1 MAAAALL
8 ASGCGKKGGETASQE
23 ETASQAPTESVKA
36 SVTLGEYTGLEV
48 TKAEALVT
56 DEQVDEQIKR
66 ILQENPEKTTVTG
79 RPAQEGDVV
88 NIDYVGMKDGEA
100 FAGGTAEGYDLELG
114 SNSFID
120 GFEDGLVGANT
131 GDELSLNLT
140 FPENYGNAELAGQA
154 VVFDVTV
161 NAIKEQS
168 EAELTDE
175 FVKRVSKTST
185 TVEAY
190 RKEIREQMEESA
202 RQDAKIRMQNQAMDL
217 AMAASTFE
225 SLDPQVDL
233 EFQLQMGE
241 INESLKQGNMTLAD
255 YTAMFGMD
263 EESFNSFM
271 RADIENRLKV
281 TLTAEAIAK
290 AENLEVDDDAR
301 LEVAKVYGLENVE
314 DLVARYGQEAVDE
327 AARNVKVMDFLLANA
342 KMVEEETAADAAETT
357 AAGEASEAGETSE
370 AEETTKAE

>member
-66 ILQENPEKTTVTG
+66 ILQENPEETTVTG

-140 FPENYGNAELAGQA
+140 FPENSGNAELAGQA

-301 LEVAKVYGLENVE
+301 LEVAKVYGLENIE

-342 KMVEEETAADAAETT
+342 KMVEEETSADGAETAAAE
-357 AAGEASEAGETSE
+357 ESSEAGEASE

>member
-66 ILQENPEKTTVTG
+66 ILQENPEETTVTD

-263 EESFNSFM
+263 EESFNLFM

-301 LEVAKVYGLENVE
+301 LEVAKVYGLENIE

-342 KMVEEETAADAAETT
+342 KMVEEETSADGAETAAAE
-357 AAGEASEAGETSE
+357 ESSEAGEASE

>member
-36 SVTLGEYTGLEV
+36 SVTLGEYIGLEV

-66 ILQENPEKTTVTG
+66 ILQENPEETTVTD

-100 FAGGTAEGYDLELG
+100 FAGGTAAGHDLKLG

-301 LEVAKVYGLENVE
+301 LEVAKVYGLENIE

-342 KMVEEETAADAAETT
+342 KMVEEETSADGAETAAAE
-357 AAGEASEAGETSE
+357 ESSEAGEASE

>member
-301 LEVAKVYGLENVE
+301 LEVAKVYGLENIE

-342 KMVEEETAADAAETT
+342 KMVEEETSADGAETAAAE
-357 AAGEASEAGETSE
+357 ESSEAGEASE

>member
-217 AMAASTFE
+217 AMATSTFE

-301 LEVAKVYGLENVE
+301 LEVAKVYGLENIE

-342 KMVEEETAADAAETT
+342 KMVEEETSADGAETAAAE
-357 AAGEASEAGETSE
+357 ESSEAGEASE

>member
-66 ILQENPEKTTVTG
+66 ILQENPEETTVTD

-100 FAGGTAEGYDLELG
+100 FAGGTAAGHDLKLG

-140 FPENYGNAELAGQA
+140 FPENSGNAELAGQA

-217 AMAASTFE
+217 AMAASSFE

-233 EFQLQMGE
+233 EFQLQMEE
-241 INESLKQGNMTLAD
+241 INEALKQGNMTLAD

-301 LEVAKVYGLENVE
+301 LEVAKVYGLENIE

-342 KMVEEETAADAAETT
+342 KMVEEETSADEAETAAAEESSE
-357 AAGEASEAGETSE
+357 AGEASESE
-370 AEETTKAE
+370 EPTKAE

>member
-66 ILQENPEKTTVTG
+66 ILQENPEETTVTD

-100 FAGGTAEGYDLELG
+100 FAGGTAAGHDLKLG

-140 FPENYGNAELAGQA
+140 FPENSGNAELAGQA

-301 LEVAKVYGLENVE
+301 LEVAKVYGLENIE

-342 KMVEEETAADAAETT
+342 KMVEEETSADGAETAAAEESFE
-357 AAGEASEAGETSE
+357 AGEASE

>member
-217 AMAASTFE
+217 AMAASSFE

-233 EFQLQMGE
+233 EFQLQMEE
-241 INESLKQGNMTLAD
+241 INEALKQGNMTLAD

-301 LEVAKVYGLENVE
+301 LEVAKVYGLENIE

-342 KMVEEETAADAAETT
+342 KMVEEETSADGAETAAAE
-357 AAGEASEAGETSE
+357 ESSEAGEASE

>member
-1 MAAAALL
+1 MTAAALL

-301 LEVAKVYGLENVE
+301 LEVAKVYGLENIE

-342 KMVEEETAADAAETT
+342 KMVEEETSADGAETAAAE
-357 AAGEASEAGETSE
+357 ESSEAGEASE

>member
-48 TKAEALVT
+48 TKAKALVT

-241 INESLKQGNMTLAD
+241 VNEALKQGNMTLAD

-342 KMVEEETAADAAETT
+342 KMVEEETSADGAETAAAE
-357 AAGEASEAGETSE
+357 ESSEAGEASE

>member
-48 TKAEALVT
+48 TKAKALVT

-120 GFEDGLVGANT
+120 GFEDGLVGANI

-241 INESLKQGNMTLAD
+241 VNEALKQGNMTLAD

-301 LEVAKVYGLENVE
+301 LEVAKVYGLENIE

-342 KMVEEETAADAAETT
+342 KMVEEETSADGAETAAAE
-357 AAGEASEAGETSE
+357 ESSEAGEASE

>member
-190 RKEIREQMEESA
+190 RKEIRERMEESA

-241 INESLKQGNMTLAD
+241 VNEALKQGNMTLAD

-301 LEVAKVYGLENVE
+301 LEVAKVYGLENIE

-342 KMVEEETAADAAETT
+342 KMVEEETSADGAETAAAE
-357 AAGEASEAGETSE
+357 ESSEAGEASE

>member
-66 ILQENPEKTTVTG
+66 ILQENPEETTVTG

-301 LEVAKVYGLENVE
+301 LEVAKVYGLENIE

-342 KMVEEETAADAAETT
+342 KMVEEETSADGAETAAAE
-357 AAGEASEAGETSE
+357 ESSEAGEASE

>member
-66 ILQENPEKTTVTG
+66 ILQENPEETTVTD

-88 NIDYVGMKDGEA
+88 NIDYVGMKDSEA
-100 FAGGTAEGYDLELG
+100 FAGGTAAGHDLKLG

-140 FPENYGNAELAGQA
+140 FPENSGNAELAGQA

-217 AMAASTFE
+217 AMAASSFE

-233 EFQLQMGE
+233 EFQLQMEE
-241 INESLKQGNMTLAD
+241 INEALKQGNMTLAD

-301 LEVAKVYGLENVE
+301 LEVAKVYGLENIE

-342 KMVEEETAADAAETT
+342 KMVEEETSADGAETAAAE
-357 AAGEASEAGETSE
+357 ESSEAGEASE

>member
-1 MAAAALL
+1 MTAAALL

-23 ETASQAPTESVKA
+23 ETASQAQTESVKA

-66 ILQENPEKTTVTG
+66 ILQENPEETTVTD

-120 GFEDGLVGANT
+120 GFEDGIVGANT

-241 INESLKQGNMTLAD
+241 INEALKQGNMTLAD

>member
-140 FPENYGNAELAGQA
+140 FPENSGNAELAGQA

-217 AMAASTFE
+217 AMAASSFE

-233 EFQLQMGE
+233 EFQLQMEE
-241 INESLKQGNMTLAD
+241 INEALKQGNMTLAD

-301 LEVAKVYGLENVE
+301 LEVAKVYGLENIE

-342 KMVEEETAADAAETT
+342 KMVEEETSADGAETAAAE
-357 AAGEASEAGETSE
+357 ESSEAGEASE